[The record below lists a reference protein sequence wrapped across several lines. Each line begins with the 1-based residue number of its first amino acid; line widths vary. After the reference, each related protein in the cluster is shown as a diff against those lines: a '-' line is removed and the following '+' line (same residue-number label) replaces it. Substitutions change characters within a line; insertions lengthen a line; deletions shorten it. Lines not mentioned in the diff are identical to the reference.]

1 MENQDI
7 VVGGMY
13 RFSSSYGESEKYTAS
28 VLSEQG
34 NTIDEIRFGER
45 FVVLQ
50 NFGPASLKLECEDG
64 FLYIFKI
71 LTPDGKVGRVAMWP
85 GEMVPEK
92 EKE

>member
-7 VVGGMY
+7 VAGGMY
-13 RFSSSYGESEKYTAS
+13 RFSSSTIACTIS
-28 VLSEQG
+28 VLSDQG
-34 NTIDEIRFGER
+34 VTIDVIKSGER

-50 NFGPASLKLECEDG
+50 NFGPATIKFEYVDG

-71 LTPDGKVGRVAMWP
+71 LTPDGKVGRVALWP

-92 EKE
+92 E

>member
-1 MENQDI
+1 MEIQDI

-13 RFSSSYGESEKYTAS
+13 RFSSSYGEKYTAS

-50 NFGPASLKLECEDG
+50 NFGPASLKFSGADG
-64 FLYIFKI
+64 VLCIFKI

>member
-1 MENQDI
+1 MEIQDI

-13 RFSSSYGESEKYTAS
+13 RFSSSYDEKYIAS

-50 NFGPASLKLECEDG
+50 NFGPTTIKFECADG
-64 FLYIFKI
+64 VLYIFKI